1 MSAQDGPPAGM
12 ETKNVPGY
20 VPAQTVNNDHPG
32 HGEFAGKPGYTNTP
46 GIGDPEESTDDKGT
60 TEKPTS
66 TGKTSGSTTT
76 KSSGSAA
83 KS

>member
-1 MSAQDGPPAGM
+1 MSAQDGPPQGM
-12 ETKNVPGY
+12 ETKQVPGY

-32 HGEFAGKPGYTNTP
+32 HGNFAGQPGYTNTP
-46 GIGDPEESTDDKGT
+46 GIGEPEESKD
-60 TEKPTS
+60 EKPS

-83 KS
+83 AKN